1 MVVGRS
7 RTLDGEFLDQSGR
20 KMKEGYAT
28 SVLSSNDGDR
38 FFGPG
43 HNGEI
48 FTDRLGHDYIMYHCH
63 DRSRGKD
70 SERYLM
76 LQRLFW
82 DNDGWPYVKNGKP
95 CAEGYVPEW

>member
-1 MVVGRS
+1 MTGTDSSAPV
-7 RTLDGEFLDQSGR
+7 TTGESSPTGS
-20 KMKEGYAT
+20 AT
-28 SVLSSNDGDR
+28 TIL
-38 FFGPG
+38 
-43 HNGEI
+43 
-48 FTDRLGHDYIMYHCH
+48 YHCH

-82 DNDGWPYVKNGKP
+82 DNDGWPYVKNGKS